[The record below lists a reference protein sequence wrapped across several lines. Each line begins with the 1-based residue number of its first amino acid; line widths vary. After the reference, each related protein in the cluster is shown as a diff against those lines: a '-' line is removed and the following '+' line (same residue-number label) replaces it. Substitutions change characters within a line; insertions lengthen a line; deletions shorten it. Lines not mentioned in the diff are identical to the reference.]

1 MTVSETPTQVPRT
14 PTHDGEAPVAEP
26 TVAGP
31 LAGNPMLL
39 GLPVFIAGSVAFGLT
54 FIGYVPASARAG
66 ALPIIVAAT
75 GVGLLLATIWAI
87 ALGQSAVA
95 SVFGVFGIFA
105 GFWLSYSALLLG
117 LGHNWFGIAKAD
129 ITHSVA
135 AFVITWLVIVVLL
148 TLAMLRLPAAYTLVL
163 VLVDVALA
171 LVLAGT
177 IRGSENLDKAGG
189 WVAFLF
195 AAVGAY
201 LFVGAAGEATGGSP
215 LPLGR
220 PLIS

>member
-14 PTHDGEAPVAEP
+14 PTHDGEATVAEP
-26 TVAGP
+26 VVVGP

-39 GLPVFIAGSVAFGLT
+39 GLPVFTAGSVAFGLT
-54 FIGYVPASARAG
+54 FIGYVPPSARAG

-95 SVFGVFGIFA
+95 SVFGIFA

-135 AFVITWLVIVVLL
+135 GFVITWLVIIVLL

>member
-1 MTVSETPTQVPRT
+1 MTISETPTQVPRT

-26 TVAGP
+26 TVVGP

-39 GLPVFIAGSVAFGLT
+39 GLPVFTAGSVVFGLT
-54 FIGYVPASARAG
+54 FIGYVPATGPAG

-87 ALGQSAVA
+87 ALGRSAVA
-95 SVFGVFGIFA
+95 SVFGIFA

-117 LGHNWFGIAKAD
+117 LGHNWFSIAKAD

-135 AFVITWLVIVVLL
+135 AFLITWLVIIVLL
-148 TLAMLRLPAAYTLVL
+148 TLAMLRLPAAFTLVL
-163 VLVDVALA
+163 VLVDLALA
-171 LVLAGT
+171 VILAGT
-177 IRGSENLDKAGG
+177 IRGLADLAKAGG
-189 WVAFLF
+189 WVAFVF

-201 LFVGAAGEATGGSP
+201 LFVGSASVATGGKP

>member
-1 MTVSETPTQVPRT
+1 MTVSETQTQVPRT
-14 PTHDGEAPVAEP
+14 PTHDGEATVAEP
-26 TVAGP
+26 TVVGP
-31 LAGNPMLL
+31 LAGNPLLL
-39 GLPVFIAGSVAFGLT
+39 GLPVFIAGAVALGLT
-54 FIGYVPASARAG
+54 FIGYVPATARAG
-66 ALPIIVAAT
+66 ALPIIIAMT
-75 GVGLLLATIWAI
+75 GIGLLLSTVWAI
-87 ALGQSAVA
+87 VLGQSPVA
-95 SVFGVFGIFA
+95 CVFGVFA
-105 GFWLSYSALLLG
+105 GFWLSYSVLVLG

-135 AFVITWLVIVVLL
+135 AFLISWLVTIGLL
-148 TLAMLRLPAAYTLVL
+148 TLAMLRLPGAFTLINVL
-163 VLVDVALA
+163 VEIALA

-189 WVAFLF
+189 WVVFLF

-201 LFVGAAGEATGGSP
+201 VFVGAASEATGGRS